1 MKSKLLLFAICS
13 AVCGSFFAGCG
24 NKKSAE
30 ELAAE
35 EAHRADSIAAAQAAE
50 QARLDSINRAE
61 SEKMYA
67 EALTLV
73 PGKMKILWYTDNEG
87 GAAILPVTIT
97 NNTDIPFS
105 AADYTIGYTR
115 EYAVCSDGSEPNK
128 FQNKTGKTQD
138 IAPGS
143 SVTITLREEFS
154 ENIHNPNVKLNIS
167 AEDFAARRA
176 EANGK

>member
-1 MKSKLLLFAICS
+1 MKSKLLLFALCS

-73 PGKMKILWYTDNEG
+73 PGKKNVAYVGESEFATVT
-87 GAAILPVTIT
+87 LPVTVT
-97 NNTDIPFS
+97 NNTDVAING
-105 AADYTIGYTR
+105 ADYVI
-115 EYAVCSDGSEPNK
+115 EYVRVYEGTNSEGDFVDRTK
-128 FQNKTGKTQD
+128 QCTAQGQD

-143 SVTITLREEFS
+143 SVTITLKEKES
-154 ENIHNPNVKLNIS
+154 LDISQPKVTLNLS
-167 AEDFAARRA
+167 ADDFAARRA
-176 EANGK
+176 EAK